1 MTPFPRGGAIALAL
15 LLTACAKPTTTPL
28 APPPTIPAPSAP
40 AARAPQPSARPATI
54 GQPVKDGK
62 LTFTVTKAGD
72 GPAQLGDQYASYQPQ
87 GRFYVVHVAVTNHA
101 GVAQMFVASAQK
113 LYAGQIQY
121 SADDKAAIYMKD
133 INSSFQQVNP
143 GNSLTAV
150 IVYDIPKTV
159 RPDSIEFHDSPFSG
173 GARVTL

>member
-1 MTPFPRGGAIALAL
+1 MTPFHRGGAIALAL

-40 AARAPQPSARPATI
+40 AARTPQPSARPAAV

-72 GPAQLGDQYASYQPQ
+72 GPARLGDQYASYQPQ
-87 GRFYVVHVAVTNHA
+87 GRFYVIHVAVTNHA
-101 GVAQMFVASAQK
+101 NEAQMFVGSAQK
-113 LYAGQIQY
+113 LYAGQAQY

-150 IVYDIPKTV
+150 IVYDIPKSV